1 MTKHIKKYIKI
12 YFQKYIFLLS
22 VIAISL
28 FYSESTQA
36 KEINYQIE
44 ISGNQR
50 LGEDIIKSY
59 LNINKLKNGDLNI
72 INQSLK
78 ILYET
83 DLFNKVN
90 IEKEDNKIIIKVT
103 ENPIIKDIIFSG
115 NKKIDDDILLDE
127 INLKKRSNFTKS
139 KIESDIKRINNIY
152 IKSGRFLTK
161 IDPQIKQEEQNRITL
176 IFKISENK
184 KAKIKDIQFTGNN
197 NFSNQDLLDEIT
209 TKKSKWY
216 KFFSSSDSYDSDRVE
231 FDKEKLRIFYNSK
244 GYADF
249 HVILANAQINKTK
262 DGFFLNFLIE
272 EGIKYNFGKISITNN
287 IKKFDKD
294 LLRKHILTKEGKI
307 YNANLIDNTIDK
319 FTDILSE
326 NSYAFTKINPVITRN
341 KQNKTIDLE
350 YVLQE
355 TPRIYINEINISG
368 NNRTLEE
375 VIRRELRVR
384 EGDPYNISKINRS
397 KQRINNLG
405 FFERVNFKTNRI
417 GNSNKINIEIEVKE
431 KKTGELNFGIGYSSV
446 DRATG
451 NIGIKERNLFGTG
464 QELSINTQ
472 KSYSRFNNQLNYTKP
487 WFMGREI
494 SVGVDLFNSQLG
506 KLDTLV
512 YDQNSEGISFRAGY
526 AVLEHVNHFIKYS
539 YKDENISN
547 VADSASQT
555 IRNLEGQFVNSSISH
570 SINLDKRDNR
580 FEPSEGYFMRLSQ
593 TYAGVGGD
601 IKYFK
606 QEGNANYYIP
616 FIDKKFIL
624 KFSGR
629 FGHIDGIGQDV
640 KSNDNFILGGNS
652 FRGFEYAGLGPRAI
666 NSNGSAINGDAI
678 GGKTYYVSTTELK
691 FPLGLPKE
699 VGINA
704 SLFHEIG
711 TLKSVDNINK
721 ENTEIADSGS
731 LRSSYGLSIIWS
743 SPMGP
748 IRLDFSK
755 IAKAEK
761 YDRTEN
767 FRFSF
772 GSSF

>member
-1 MTKHIKKYIKI
+1 MIQYLKKSLL
-12 YFQKYIFLLS
+12 LLS
-22 VIAISL
+22 LIIFQHFI
-28 FYSESTQA
+28 FYQDSFA
-36 KEINYQIE
+36 LKNYKIQI
-44 ISGNQR
+44 IGNER
-50 LGEDIIKSY
+50 IDNNTIESY
-59 LNINKLKNGDLNI
+59 LDVKDLKKGSPESINN
-72 INQSLK
+72 SLK
-78 ILYET
+78 ILHAT
-83 DLFNKVN
+83 ALFNK
-90 IEKEDNKIIIKVT
+90 IDIYKENNKIIVKIK
-103 ENPIIKDIIFSG
+103 ENPIIKDIVFTG
-115 NKKIDDDILLDE
+115 NKKIDDDILLAE
-127 INLKKRSNFTKS
+127 ISLQRRSIYTKA
-139 KIESDIKRINNIY
+139 KIESDIKRINDIY

-161 IDPQIKQEEQNRITL
+161 IDPQIKKEEKNRITL
-176 IFKISENK
+176 IFKISEGK
-184 KAKIKDIQFTGNN
+184 KAKIKDIQFTGNKA
-197 NFSNQDLLDEIT
+197 FSNQDLLDEIT

-216 KFFSSSDSYDSDRVE
+216 KFFSSSDTFDSDRME
-231 FDKEKLRIFYNSK
+231 FDKEKLRIFYNSE

-249 HVILANAQINKTK
+249 HVILANAQINKKK

-272 EGIKYNFGKISITNN
+272 EGIKYNFNKISVTNHVKGFDETLLN
-287 IKKFDKD
+287 KK
-294 LLRKHILTKEGKI
+294 ILTKPNKI
-307 YNANLIDNTIDK
+307 YNANLIDSTIDK

-326 NSYAFTKINPVITRN
+326 NGYAFTKIEPSIKRN
-341 KQNKTIDLE
+341 KKKKTIDLE
-350 YVLQE
+350 YIIEE

-368 NNRTLEE
+368 NVRTLEE
-375 VIRRELRVR
+375 VIRRELRIR
-384 EGDPYNISKINRS
+384 EGDPYNTTKIKRS

-405 FFERVNFKTNRI
+405 FFERVDFKINRV
-417 GNSNKINIEIEVKE
+417 GAENKVNIEIEVKE
-431 KKTGELNFGIGYSSV
+431 KKTGELNFGIGYSTV
-446 DRATG
+446 DKATG

-472 KSYSRFNNQLNYTKP
+472 KSYSRFNNQLSYTKP

-494 SVGVDLFNSQLG
+494 SIGIDLFNSQLG

-512 YDQNSEGISFRAGY
+512 YDQNSEGASVRAGY
-526 AVLEHVNHFIKYS
+526 AVSEHVNHFIKYS
-539 YKDENISN
+539 YRDENISN
-547 VADSASQT
+547 VDDNASQT
-555 IRNLEGQFVNSSISH
+555 IKNLEGRFINSSINH

-580 FEPSEGYFMRLSQ
+580 FEPSEGYFLRISQ
-593 TYAGVGGD
+593 TYAGIGGD
-601 IKYFK
+601 IKYLK

-616 FIDKKFIL
+616 LISKKFIL

-640 KSNDNFILGGNS
+640 KSNNNFILGGNS
-652 FRGFEYAGLGPRAI
+652 FRGFEYAGLGPRTITSDGTAV
-666 NSNGSAINGDAI
+666 NGDAV
-678 GGKTYYVSTTELK
+678 GGKLYYASTTELK

-704 SLFHEIG
+704 SLFHDIG
-711 TLKSVDNINK
+711 TLKSVDNINQ

-761 YDRTEN
+761 YDRTET